1 MRLDPSVWRADVE
14 PVCEFL
20 SLKHIQRLRHRYGE
34 ILREEVANTV
44 SSPDDVDADLRYL
57 LTVLEG

>member
-1 MRLDPSVWRADVE
+1 MTTTYMRHSGPHTPIRPMSV
-14 PVCEFL
+14 
-20 SLKHIQRLRHRYGE
+20 QRLRHRYGE

-44 SSPDDVDADLRYL
+44 SSPDDVESELRYL